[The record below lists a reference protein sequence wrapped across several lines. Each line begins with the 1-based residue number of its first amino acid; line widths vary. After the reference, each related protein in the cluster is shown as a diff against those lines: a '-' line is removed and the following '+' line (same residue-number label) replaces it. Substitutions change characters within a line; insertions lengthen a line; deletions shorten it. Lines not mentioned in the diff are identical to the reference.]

1 MKKNFDEYA
10 INIYVT
16 NITKWSAYLEKQLS
30 HGKKY
35 LAGDKMTIADFAAAA
50 SASTNTMPN
59 LKRKVLSTT
68 GAYMINYRYHLQ
80 EFQTI
85 LRNLISLIVL
95 QVLD

>member
-50 SASTNTMPN
+50 IYFSYVHNDALAGGKIFT
-59 LKRKVLSTT
+59 
-68 GAYMINYRYHLQ
+68 
-80 EFQTI
+80 
-85 LRNLISLIVL
+85 
-95 QVLD
+95 D